1 MTEVGP
7 SPLIAIHAGAGAL
20 TVKLT
25 DHEAEIRG
33 VLGEVLV
40 AGRRLLEDGADAV
53 DVVKAAVVIMEDY
66 EFFNSGRGSALCS
79 DGSAQM
85 SASVMRGSDRAAGGV
100 AGVMHTKNPVLAAGA
115 VLDSY
120 QVLMIGEHA
129 EEFARQRGA
138 EQRPNEYFITERQQ
152 GNLRRH
158 VEQYPAGTVG
168 AVCVDASGALAA
180 ATSTGGITGQ
190 PPGRVGDSPLIGAG
204 TWADRHVAVSCTGDG
219 ELFIRAAV
227 ARAIAGLVEHGATL
241 GEAADRALAEVSEL
255 GGTGGLIACGT
266 DGAVELPFTTEA
278 MPRGVWRHGGEPEV
292 WVTEA
297 GGA

>member
-20 TVKLT
+20 SVKLA
-25 DHEAEIRG
+25 DHEAEIRD
-33 VLGEVLV
+33 VLGEVLG
-40 AGRRLLEDGADAV
+40 AGRRLLEEGADAV

-66 EFFNSGRGSALCS
+66 EFFNAGRGSALCS

-100 AGVMHTKNPVLAAGA
+100 AGVMHTKNPIVAAGT

-129 EEFARQRGA
+129 EEFARRSGA

-152 GNLRRH
+152 GNLARH
-158 VEQYPAGTVG
+158 VAEYSAGTVG
-168 AVCVDASGALAA
+168 TVCVDANGTLAA
-180 ATSTGGITGQ
+180 ATSTGGVLGQ
-190 PPGRVGDSPLIGAG
+190 PPGRVGDSPVIGAG
-204 TWADRHVAVSCTGDG
+204 TWADGGVAVSCTGDG

-227 ARAIAGLVEHGATL
+227 ARTIAALVERGASL
-241 GEAADRALAEVSEL
+241 REAADSALAEVSEL
-255 GGTGGLIACGT
+255 GGTGGLIACGA
-266 DGAVELPFTTEA
+266 DGSVELPFTTEA
-278 MPRGVWRHGGEPEV
+278 MPRGVWRQGGEPQV

-297 GGA
+297 GA

>member
-1 MTEVGP
+1 MTKVGH

-25 DHEAEIRG
+25 EHEAEIRT
-33 VLGEVLV
+33 VLGEVLGS
-40 AGRRLLEDGADAV
+40 GRRLLEQGADAV

-66 EFFNSGRGSALCS
+66 ELFNAGRGSALCS

-129 EEFARQRGA
+129 EEFARSQGA
-138 EQRPNEYFITERQQ
+138 EQRPNDYFITARQQ
-152 GNLRRH
+152 GNLSRH

-168 AVCVDASGALAA
+168 TVCVDASGTLAA

-204 TWADRHVAVSCTGDG
+204 NWADGRVAVSCTGDG
-219 ELFIRAAV
+219 ELFIRAGV
-227 ARAIAGLVEHGATL
+227 ARTIAALVEQGSSL
-241 GEAADRALAEVSEL
+241 RDAADRALAEVTEF
-255 GGTGGLIACGT
+255 GGTGGLIVCGA
-266 DGAVELPFTTEA
+266 DGSVALPFTTEA
-278 MPRGVWRHGGEPEV
+278 MPRGVWSAGGEPQV

-297 GGA
+297 T

>member
-1 MTEVGP
+1 MTEG
-7 SPLIAIHAGAGAL
+7 PLIAIHAGAGAL
-20 TVKLT
+20 SVKLT
-25 DHEAEIRG
+25 DHEAEIRD
-33 VLGEVLV
+33 VLGEVLG
-40 AGRRLLEDGADAV
+40 AGRRLLEEGADAV

-100 AGVMHTKNPVLAAGA
+100 AGVMHTKNPIVAAGT

-129 EEFARQRGA
+129 EEFARRSGA

-152 GNLRRH
+152 GNLARR
-158 VEQYPAGTVG
+158 VAEYSAGTVG
-168 AVCVDASGALAA
+168 TVCVDANGTLAA
-180 ATSTGGITGQ
+180 ATSTGGVLGQ

-204 TWADRHVAVSCTGDG
+204 TWADRAVAVSCTGDG

-227 ARAIAGLVEHGATL
+227 ARTIAALVERGASL
-241 GEAADRALAEVSEL
+241 REAADSALAEVSEL
-255 GGTGGLIACGT
+255 GGTGGLIACGA
-266 DGAVELPFTTEA
+266 DGSVELPFTTEA
-278 MPRGVWRHGGEPEV
+278 MPRGVWRQGGEPRV

-297 GGA
+297 GA